1 MASKFLFSFF
11 VAIFSWVFVG
21 FSAAIDD
28 TSLFKYVSEMGN
40 CSDDMLNLDS
50 LRKSLV
56 REEDTIIFSLIER
69 AKYPV
74 NSPLYDERPGFS
86 GSLFEF
92 FVKESEAV
100 QAKAGRYLSV
110 KENAFFPD
118 NLPPSLLPPCGSQ
131 QVLNPRG
138 ASININEKILNMY
151 YKNLLPLITSDG
163 DDGNYAITADR
174 DLDFLQALSRRIHL
188 GKFVAEIKFR
198 ESPQDYTRA
207 ILAQDKDSLMKLLT
221 FESVEEMIKK
231 RVEKKAMVFGQD
243 VDLNE
248 NDNVGNYKVNPSVV
262 SRLYGEWVIPLTKFV
277 EVEYLLC
284 RLD

>member
-1 MASKFLFSFF
+1 
-11 VAIFSWVFVG
+11 
-21 FSAAIDD
+21 
-28 TSLFKYVSEMGN
+28 MGN
-40 CSDDMLNLDS
+40 CSDDVLNLDS

-110 KENAFFPD
+110 EENAFFPD
-118 NLPPSLLPPCGSQ
+118 NLPPSLLPPRGSQ
-131 QVLNPRG
+131 QVLHPRG
-138 ASININEKILNMY
+138 ASININEQILNMY
-151 YKNLLPLITSDG
+151 HKKLLPLITSDG

-174 DLDFLQALSRRIHL
+174 DLDCLQALSRRIHL

-207 ILAQDKDSLMKLLT
+207 ILAQDKDALMKLLT

-243 VDLNE
+243 VDLSE